1 MLTANKDMN
10 MKAIFAVMYQ
20 SSWVQ
25 IPYSPEFFSGLIFT
39 TAQVV
44 FITAKIAFIFMSL
57 SAVQMYYFHI
67 ITFVYYNFITCS

>member
-1 MLTANKDMN
+1 MRTADKDMN

-39 TAQVV
+39 TAEVV
-44 FITAKIAFIFMSL
+44 FITAKIAFILMSL
-57 SAVQMYYFHI
+57 SAVQIYDFHI
-67 ITFVYYNFITCS
+67 FTVV